1 MTHSADTAPDKASET
16 VPDTSSGVRTPLYE
30 CHLEAGARMV
40 GFAGW
45 EMPVQYSG
53 VLEEHRAVRNAAGLF
68 DVSHMGEVSVR
79 GPGAEG
85 FLQRLTPNDVSK
97 LAPGRAHYSG
107 LLTERG
113 TYLDDL
119 LIYRLDA
126 QEFLVVV
133 NAANAGSDFEWIE
146 SHAADAEDVR
156 VENVSDRYAL
166 LALQG
171 PRALEILTPLVAGDP
186 AGIRYYGFERGEVA
200 GATALVS
207 RTGYTGEDGFE
218 LYVAPED
225 APRIWNRLLEQGSDA
240 GLIPAG
246 LGARDTLRLEAGM
259 ALYGHEIDDTT
270 TPWEAGLGWVVKL
283 DKGEFIGRRALAE
296 QKEAGVARKLVGFEV
311 KGRGIAREGH
321 PVCIGDEIVGRV
333 TSGTYSPTFEKALGM
348 AYVPVAAAEPGTGIE
363 IEVRNRRLA
372 AEVVRLPFYKRPT

>member
-1 MTHSADTAPDKASET
+1 MTEPDYS
-16 VPDTSSGVRTPLYE
+16 RTPLYE
-30 CHLEAGARMV
+30 CHVEADARLV
-40 GFAGW
+40 EFAGW

-53 VLEEHRAVRNAAGLF
+53 VMEEHRAVRNAAGLF

-79 GPGAEG
+79 GSGAEA
-85 FLQRLTPNDVSK
+85 FLQHLTPNDVSK

-119 LIYRLDA
+119 LIYRLGA
-126 QEFLVVV
+126 EEFLVVV
-133 NAANAGSDFEWIE
+133 NAANATSDFEWIE
-146 SHAADAEDVR
+146 SHAAEAEDVQ

-171 PRALEILTPLVAGDP
+171 PRAAEILEPRVATDP
-186 AGIRYYGFERGEVA
+186 ASIKYYGFERSEVD
-200 GATALVS
+200 GVSALVS

-218 LYVAPED
+218 LYLAPEE
-225 APRIWNRLLEQGSDA
+225 APRIWRRLIEAGEDA
-240 GLIPAG
+240 GLRPAG

-283 DKGEFIGRRALAE
+283 EKGDFIGRQALEE
-296 QKEAGVARKLVGFEV
+296 QKEAGIERKLVGFEV
-311 KGRGIAREGH
+311 RGRGIARQDHEVRIDG
-321 PVCIGDEIVGRV
+321 ETVGRV
-333 TSGTYSPTFEKALGM
+333 TSGTFSPTFEKALGM
-348 AYVPVAAAEPGTGIE
+348 AYVPVAAAQPGTELDIV
-363 IEVRNRRLA
+363 VRSRTLQ
-372 AEVVRLPFYKRPT
+372 AEVVSLPFYKRSS